1 MAADENQPPGS
12 SGSRSAASRESR
24 NSVSDATA
32 GMVTQYPNTIII
44 IVYLHDVILLIY
56 QVWRGCLWAGRG
68 RGRGRSLARGGR
80 GL

>member
-32 GMVTQYPNTIII
+32 GTVTQYPNTNNTGVVRHTYI
-44 IVYLHDVILLIY
+44 
-56 QVWRGCLWAGRG
+56 
-68 RGRGRSLARGGR
+68 
-80 GL
+80 

>member
-32 GMVTQYPNTIII
+32 GMVTQYPNTNNS
-44 IVYLHDVILLIY
+44 VFTWCTMY
-56 QVWRGCLWAGRG
+56 QVWRVCLWAGRG